1 MDRLIKPDMKI
12 IQVFFIRGH
21 KCSQVFRLKNLM
33 HTMSVAVSLTSSN
46 PSIFSFS
53 QSLSIIP
60 PLSSASFT
68 LFLNKASDQPP
79 LCSPPDT
86 LLVRSSMLP
95 TGKADEDDLRHLFSK
110 RGPHIFKDA
119 TLPVSFVGPHVA
131 EFLLSPSP
139 RFLETNLLFAE
150 AVSCCD
156 ESQLTALLRVA
167 AEDGTPQ
174 FISALIEAG
183 ADVSDTGSEEES
195 LVSLAVK
202 SGKAEAVQIL
212 IESGCEINNKID
224 RVLHAAAALNRVDL
238 MEILCLG
245 YPDIDLNSVNY
256 QGQTALHLAAS
267 LGRIEALQFLVSIGS
282 EVDVTDHEGWT
293 PLHYAANEGHAD
305 AVEYF
310 LNNSV
315 FTKYAVTKEGKTAF
329 ALAVDQGYSH
339 LYDSLHLGDLLHRAA
354 RIDDVHTMTSC
365 LAQGAKVN
373 GRDQNDW
380 TPLHRAAFK
389 GNLESVKLLISHG
402 ARVDLVDGTGYTPL
416 LRAVEVGHVPVA
428 MYLLSHGAKAGFK
441 SLKGMV
447 DFDAQ
452 EFQESSFF
460 GESFA
465 SRETEGINL
474 ET

>member
-1 MDRLIKPDMKI
+1 MDRLIKPDVEVI
-12 IQVFFIRGH
+12 EVFFIRGQ

-53 QSLSIIP
+53 QSFSIIP

-68 LFLNKASDQPP
+68 LFLNKPTDRPP

-95 TGKADEDDLRHLFSK
+95 TGRAHQDDLPHHFSK
-110 RGPHIFKDA
+110 PGPHIFKDA

-139 RFLETNLLFAE
+139 ASQLETKFLFSK

-167 AEDGTPQ
+167 AENGTPQ

-183 ADVSDTGSEEES
+183 ADVSEAAGSEEES

-202 SGKAEAVQIL
+202 SGKAEAVKIL
-212 IESGCEINNKID
+212 IQSGCEMNKKMD
-224 RVLHAAAALNRVDL
+224 RVVLHAAAAMNRVDL
-238 MEILCLG
+238 LEILCLG
-245 YPDIDLNSVNY
+245 YADMELNSVNS
-256 QGQTALHLAAS
+256 QGQTALHLAAIH
-267 LGRIEALQFLVSIGS
+267 GQVEALQFLVSIGS
-282 EVDVTDHEGWT
+282 EVDVTDHQGWT
-293 PLHYAANEGHAD
+293 PLHYAANEGQAE
-305 AVEYF
+305 AVEYL

-315 FTKYAVTKEGKTAF
+315 FAKHAVTKEGKTAF

-416 LRAVEVGHVPVA
+416 LRAVEAGHVRVA

-441 SLKGMV
+441 SLKGLMV
-447 DFDAQ
+447 DFDA
-452 EFQESSFF
+452 
-460 GESFA
+460 
-465 SRETEGINL
+465 EGFRSHPSLFNPL
-474 ET
+474 HQGKEMA

>member
-1 MDRLIKPDMKI
+1 MDRLIKPDVQI
-12 IQVFFIRGH
+12 IEVVFIRGQ

-53 QSLSIIP
+53 QSFSIIP

-68 LFLNKASDQPP
+68 LFLNKASDKPP

-86 LLVRSSMLP
+86 FLVRSSMLP
-95 TGKADEDDLRHLFSK
+95 TGKAHQDDLRRLFSK
-110 RGPHIFKDA
+110 PGPHIFKDA
-119 TLPVSFVGPHVA
+119 NLPVSFVGPHVA

-139 RFLETNLLFAE
+139 TSLETKFLFSK

-167 AEDGTPQ
+167 AENGTPQ
-174 FISALIEAG
+174 FISTLIEAG

-224 RVLHAAAALNRVDL
+224 RVLHAAATMNRVDL

-245 YPDIDLNSVNY
+245 YADIDLNSVNS
-256 QGQTALHLAAS
+256 QGQTAFHLAAIH
-267 LGRIEALQFLVSIGS
+267 GQVEALQFLVSIGS
-282 EVDVTDHEGWT
+282 EVDVTDYEGWT
-293 PLHYAANEGHAD
+293 PLHYAANEGHAE
-305 AVEYF
+305 AVEYL

-315 FTKYAVTKEGKTAF
+315 FAKYAVTKEGKTAF

-339 LYDSLHLGDLLHRAA
+339 LYDSLHLGHLMHRAA

-380 TPLHRAAFK
+380 TPLHRSAFK

-416 LRAVEVGHVPVA
+416 LRAVEAGHVGVA

-441 SLKGMV
+441 SLKGMG

-452 EFQESSFF
+452 SFRNHPSLVNPLHQ
-460 GESFA
+460 GKERA
-465 SRETEGINL
+465 
-474 ET
+474 